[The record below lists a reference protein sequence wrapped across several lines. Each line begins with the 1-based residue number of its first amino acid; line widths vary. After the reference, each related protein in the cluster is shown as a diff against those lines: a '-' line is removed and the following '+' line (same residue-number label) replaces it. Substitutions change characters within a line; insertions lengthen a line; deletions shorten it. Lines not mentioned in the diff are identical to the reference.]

1 MEAIL
6 ARTIPPHRQALLMQ
20 FLRFGTVGTFG
31 FVVDSTTV
39 YVLKDTVGLYWAGLA
54 GFITAASFNWALNRV
69 WTFRGY
75 GSGRLHRQWLL
86 FLAANLCG
94 FVLNRGTY
102 FILVSVSARCAD
114 QPVLA
119 VAAGS
124 LAGMFV
130 NFVLSRTLVFR

>member
-1 MEAIL
+1 
-6 ARTIPPHRQALLMQ
+6 
-20 FLRFGTVGTFG
+20 
-31 FVVDSTTV
+31 
-39 YVLKDTVGLYWAGLA
+39 VLKDTVGLYWAGLA
-54 GFITAASFNWALNRV
+54 GFLTAASFNWALNRV

-130 NFVLSRTLVFR
+130 NFVLSRAVVFR